1 MIANA
6 CLAAAVIEI
15 ALGLWLL
22 GECRFL
28 IPYRAVLLAR
38 YGHVLLTTAGVLF
51 ANLFGLIY
59 LASRHIFLKDTGRKL
74 EHMRRAWDPASFTD
88 MPLAPRHGERG
99 EA

>member
-28 IPYRAVLLAR
+28 IPYRTVLLAR
-38 YGHVLLTTAGVLF
+38 YGLVLLAIAGTLF

-59 LASRHIFLKDTGRKL
+59 LASRQVFLKDTGRKL
-74 EHMRRAWDPASFTD
+74 AHLRRAWDPTAFRDSGSTPWRD
-88 MPLAPRHGERG
+88 GRG
-99 EA
+99 DV